1 MSKLR
6 QVQAELLHTQCAE
19 VFSMLEQQS
28 NKGLTVQDMQW
39 MPQSL
44 VQLLPL
50 RTCTALCQ
58 GRLELVRV
66 FDMPKAG
73 ALLELLEFPDFPRT
87 LREMGYNAAKVEF
100 IERLKLHVQS
110 EQAKLISLY

>member
-1 MSKLR
+1 MNKLR

-19 VFSMLEQQS
+19 VFSMIEQQS

-39 MPQSL
+39 MPAPL
-44 VQLLPL
+44 VELLPL
-50 RTCTALCQ
+50 RMCSALC
-58 GRLELVRV
+58 GGKLELVRV

-87 LREMGYNAAKVEF
+87 LKELGYNAAKVEF

-110 EQAKLISLY
+110 EQAKLISLF